1 MHRDNESGVLEA
13 LILVRNHSAFI
24 FAGTQVASYSM
35 ADSVFLD
42 EVVGFL
48 HNIDDPTVSGA
59 ELLLSLDKDGPLLSL
74 PDTDIAFQLLDV
86 SPIDGLFSSSEDDS
100 KDHHSAAT
108 DSDCTSVETESVA
121 SASSPRTTEVAVE
134 SIRSRDAIR
143 RSSYRQKR
151 KAEKAE
157 LYKEVEELSTQ
168 LADLQNRE
176 GAVKARG
183 GLGLAQTAVWKALAN
198 RHLEARLIAEEQQRR
213 LREAV
218 ERRSTLI
225 RDLGVIIRKRISEE
239 QQDGD
244 HTNSPSKR
252 ARIESPDMALYETF
266 INELD
271 EVRHSNG
278 IDHSL
283 RTDVVQHVAGAGG
296 KLNEFT
302 DTIISA
308 GEEDCQA
315 CLQKLETLLLD
326 DALGVWSCL
335 YYTHSAI
342 IFMAD
347 AMFLDDVAGLLR
359 HLDDPTV
366 SGKDLLQSLDKDA
379 SKQAL
384 QPLVLDAAALDGLFS
399 ASDKSDDDKD
409 CHSAGTDSDSASLS
423 SLRNRKEAAREGMS
437 VTQAAVWKALANRN
451 LQARVN
457 AEEQRA
463 KLHAAIERRSTLIQD
478 LGLLVRKR
486 ISEESLEDAGYS
498 VKRPRT
504 ETPDRA
510 LYEAF
515 IDELDEIYAKTDSV
529 FKATAVQPDRE
540 TCEDMRL
547 YYNPPRSSSKDA
559 TYHELVGSFSTPFAY
574 ERVREIL
581 HEVCCMEF
589 RSGFELV
596 DEPWIP
602 GDTTIT
608 KCRVEGLGVAHSCST
623 VLCVDSMKETG
634 SFSSGGSLVKARL
647 VDFIQT
653 SDELALPSAL
663 TFSNLD
669 QNDLFTDDEPL
680 LGSSV
685 PDLLLWR
692 AFQPSVI

>member
-1 MHRDNESGVLEA
+1 
-13 LILVRNHSAFI
+13 
-24 FAGTQVASYSM
+24 M

-271 EVRHSNG
+271 EVYA
-278 IDHSL
+278 
-283 RTDVVQHVAGAGG
+283 RTDSICKESEMQASLGDGVLFNPTRALTRKSSHHELIGKSISPFPFDRVRALVGQVKCMENRLNCEKIQLPGVSDDTTVVKFRIQARVGNALGSLVQHAITRRYYETDRVVIVWRKFTEGEGVYAGMHSDETGWNIVRPSSDGAGTVMESIIRYVPMSFSTVAGAGG
-296 KLNEFT
+296 KLTEFT
-302 DTIISA
+302 DTIIAA

-326 DALGVWSCL
+326 DALGVC
-335 YYTHSAI
+335 
-342 IFMAD
+342 
-347 AMFLDDVAGLLR
+347 
-359 HLDDPTV
+359 
-366 SGKDLLQSLDKDA
+366 
-379 SKQAL
+379 
-384 QPLVLDAAALDGLFS
+384 
-399 ASDKSDDDKD
+399 
-409 CHSAGTDSDSASLS
+409 
-423 SLRNRKEAAREGMS
+423 
-437 VTQAAVWKALANRN
+437 
-451 LQARVN
+451 
-457 AEEQRA
+457 
-463 KLHAAIERRSTLIQD
+463 
-478 LGLLVRKR
+478 
-486 ISEESLEDAGYS
+486 
-498 VKRPRT
+498 
-504 ETPDRA
+504 
-510 LYEAF
+510 
-515 IDELDEIYAKTDSV
+515 
-529 FKATAVQPDRE
+529 
-540 TCEDMRL
+540 
-547 YYNPPRSSSKDA
+547 
-559 TYHELVGSFSTPFAY
+559 
-574 ERVREIL
+574 
-581 HEVCCMEF
+581 
-589 RSGFELV
+589 
-596 DEPWIP
+596 
-602 GDTTIT
+602 
-608 KCRVEGLGVAHSCST
+608 
-623 VLCVDSMKETG
+623 
-634 SFSSGGSLVKARL
+634 
-647 VDFIQT
+647 
-653 SDELALPSAL
+653 
-663 TFSNLD
+663 
-669 QNDLFTDDEPL
+669 
-680 LGSSV
+680 
-685 PDLLLWR
+685 
-692 AFQPSVI
+692 

>member
-1 MHRDNESGVLEA
+1 
-13 LILVRNHSAFI
+13 
-24 FAGTQVASYSM
+24 
-35 ADSVFLD
+35 
-42 EVVGFL
+42 
-48 HNIDDPTVSGA
+48 
-59 ELLLSLDKDGPLLSL
+59 
-74 PDTDIAFQLLDV
+74 
-86 SPIDGLFSSSEDDS
+86 
-100 KDHHSAAT
+100 
-108 DSDCTSVETESVA
+108 
-121 SASSPRTTEVAVE
+121 
-134 SIRSRDAIR
+134 
-143 RSSYRQKR
+143 
-151 KAEKAE
+151 
-157 LYKEVEELSTQ
+157 
-168 LADLQNRE
+168 
-176 GAVKARG
+176 
-183 GLGLAQTAVWKALAN
+183 
-198 RHLEARLIAEEQQRR
+198 
-213 LREAV
+213 
-218 ERRSTLI
+218 
-225 RDLGVIIRKRISEE
+225 
-239 QQDGD
+239 
-244 HTNSPSKR
+244 
-252 ARIESPDMALYETF
+252 
-266 INELD
+266 
-271 EVRHSNG
+271 
-278 IDHSL
+278 
-283 RTDVVQHVAGAGG
+283 
-296 KLNEFT
+296 
-302 DTIISA
+302 
-308 GEEDCQA
+308 
-315 CLQKLETLLLD
+315 
-326 DALGVWSCL
+326 
-335 YYTHSAI
+335 
-342 IFMAD
+342 MAD

-366 SGKDLLQSLDKDA
+366 SAKDLLQSLDKDA

-423 SLRNRKEAAREGMS
+423 SPTQCIPEADNIRSRDAIRRSTYRQKQKAHKEALYKQVDELSRQLSTLMKRKEAAREGMS
-437 VTQAAVWKALANRN
+437 VTEAAVWKALANRN

-463 KLHAAIERRSTLIQD
+463 KLHAAIERRSTLIRD

-608 KCRVEGLGVAHSCST
+608 KCRVEGLGGRSLVQHCVMRRFNEGDRIVLVWRKFSEGEGVFAGMHS
-623 VLCVDSMKETG
+623 DETG
-634 SFSSGGSLVKARL
+634 WSIVRPSLVNRS
-647 VDFIQT
+647 V
-653 SDELALPSAL
+653 
-663 TFSNLD
+663 
-669 QNDLFTDDEPL
+669 
-680 LGSSV
+680 SSV
-685 PDLLLWR
+685 VELVSRFVPIHFSAATASGEVVKQFADLLIKNGEELCR
-692 AFQPSVI
+692 LGLQKLEERLLDDALGVY